1 MNVQLVLPPHS
12 LVAILLLMLYCPVM
26 LAETVPFEVAEVVR
40 QTVGHEQF
48 FDGTV
53 EAVNQ
58 TTVSSQ
64 TSGRV
69 IDVLY
74 DVDDFVTKNDIVVR
88 LRDADQRARFEQA
101 TASLD
106 EAQARYTEAE
116 SEFQRIEGIFAQKLV
131 SKSEFDKAKAEREAA
146 KARLEAA
153 EAALSQAREQLEYTI
168 VRAPYSGIVTKR
180 HVEIGETVQVGQ
192 PVMSGVSLEKL
203 RVKVAVPQ
211 RLINAVR
218 TIGKARVFAGESQ
231 DFAID
236 AEKLTFFPYADSRT
250 NTFEVRVELPHGV
263 QGLFPG
269 MFVKVAFTV
278 GERQRLVVPT
288 KALVYRSEVIGVY
301 VVSPRGRVSLRHV
314 RPGRAAGGGMTEILA
329 GLDEGETLAVEPIK
343 AGAYLKTRRVER

>member
-1 MNVQLVLPPHS
+1 MNVQFLPRLS
-12 LVAILLLMLYCPVM
+12 LAVMLMLT
-26 LAETVPFEVAEVVR
+26 LHSTAISADALPFEVAKVIV
-40 QTVGHEQF
+40 QTVGHEQL
-48 FDGTV
+48 FDGTL

-69 IDVLY
+69 IEVLY
-74 DVDDFVTKNDIVVR
+74 DVDDFVTKDELVVR
-88 LRDADQRARFEQA
+88 LRDVDQRTRFEQA
-101 TASLD
+101 AATLD
-106 EAQARYTEAE
+106 EAQARFAEAE
-116 SEFQRIEGIFAQKLV
+116 SEFLRIQDIFEKDLV
-131 SKSEFDKAKAEREAA
+131 SKSQFDKAKGEREAA

-153 EAALSQAREQLEYTI
+153 AAALDRAREQLEYTL

-180 HVEIGETVQVGQ
+180 HVELGETVQVGQ

-218 TIGKARVFAGESQ
+218 TIGKARVFTDDSY
-231 DFAID
+231 DFAIK
-236 AEKLTFFPYADSRT
+236 AEKLTFFPYADSQT
-250 NTFEVRVELPHGV
+250 NTFEVRVELPQGV

-278 GERQRLVVPT
+278 GERQRLVVPS

-301 VVSPRGRVSLRHV
+301 VVSSEGRVSLRHV
-314 RPGRAAGGGMTEILA
+314 RPGRAAEGGMTEILA
-329 GLDEGETLAVEPIK
+329 GLDEGETVAVEPIK
-343 AGAYLKTRRVER
+343 AGAYLKSQGVGQ